1 MKSFIV
7 ALLGI
12 ITFSFVSCGDPIPPS
27 KEKIVTKKLPV
38 IITEA
43 DLFTSNKILSFLNNE
58 IKFLQEA
65 NSLFLSGVDA
75 YRNKKELDSAAYY
88 FRQSL
93 LKEPTSKSYYELG
106 NLYMTT
112 NKLDDALLSYN
123 MAEQLNYEP
132 FSKILYNKACIYSI
146 QDKRELS
153 SQYIEYAIQAGY
165 SNFDHIE
172 KDTDLDNVRDSYYFK
187 KAMKKGLR
195 GVSNAENLYWI
206 QFKKQF
212 SRIAVPYELEVNIEY
227 NALEEEYGQI
237 SYEYEKYVA
246 EMRDEAFSREVSKLF
261 YYHSIPYETENIV
274 AVIYIIKD
282 DFMGEYSP
290 LTYRLAT
297 FTHDGKLI
305 DKKVIGG
312 RENLDSHL
320 MVPYLNLNQTIN
332 IAQFTLEY
340 EKDPNEYGYY
350 NNPIVSKEEFEGL
363 NLKISEDGKIE
374 EISFSELDIVQ
385 NQE

>member
-65 NSLFLSGVDA
+65 NSLFLNGVDA

-106 NLYMTT
+106 NLYMST

-374 EISFSELDIVQ
+374 EISFDELDIVQ